1 MFIPTAA
8 VLQFFLRLDKRS
20 GDNFFADHVGQGEK
34 LTTAHQQ
41 KSARLVTAF
50 ALTALLVACG
60 GGGGGENANAGGGAA
75 NGTPN
80 AAGGS
85 GQGASANPVPAGFE
99 PITTLAKQAV
109 ANTKY
114 FVQTIKSTVTDEVV
128 IALPTTI
135 AVGGTVVVKGDT
147 DIRWKL
153 AQNAGQ
159 TIGTRALPGG
169 VEPGLAFSPQQS
181 TTQNWWFVASSAS
194 GQKLAAVANN
204 FTGLQAPNG
213 SATSGSVWTSADAGA
228 TWTERTA
235 PGAAPWSSI
244 ASSADGTKL
253 AAVGVGTQIWTS
265 GDSGVTWV
273 PRAANLFW
281 DSVTMSADG
290 SRIAAATL
298 ETTTGSGDGKIYTLA
313 QAPGAAFGEGAWI
326 EQGAVQMWRSIASS
340 SDGRKLIAAAH
351 RDGATSPQPGVFTSD
366 NYGVTW
372 TPQPTPTA
380 VTAYRVASSADGTR
394 LAMAERFGKIYTS
407 IDSGATWSAGTSEG
421 GFNSVASS
429 ADGSV
434 LVAVQANGKSS
445 VEDQAVVPGRTGK
458 MLVSTNAGATWTE
471 RATPNKWWRG
481 AAVSA
486 DGNRLVGAVNVGQ
499 IYVSTSNRSS
509 YGTTGSITGGQT
521 NELSLRYLGDGLFD
535 VTSALGAGY
544 VTR

>member
-1 MFIPTAA
+1 M
-8 VLQFFLRLDKRS
+8 
-20 GDNFFADHVGQGEK
+20 
-34 LTTAHQQ
+34 
-41 KSARLVTAF
+41 TAF
-50 ALTALLVACG
+50 ALTALLAACG
-60 GGGGGENANAGGGAA
+60 GGGGVESSNAGGGV
-75 NGTPN
+75 PN
-80 AAGGS
+80 
-85 GQGASANPVPAGFE
+85 QGASANPVPAGFE

-109 ANTKY
+109 ANAKY
-114 FVQTIKSTVTDEVV
+114 FVQTIKSTVTDEVT

-194 GQKLAAVANN
+194 GQKLAAVANS
-204 FTGLQAPNG
+204 FTGLQAPG
-213 SATSGSVWTSADAGA
+213 SSANGSVWTSADAGA

-235 PGAAPWSSI
+235 PGPGPAPWSSI
-244 ASSADGTKL
+244 ASSTDGTKL
-253 AAVGVGTQIWTS
+253 VAVGLGTQIWTS
-265 GDSGVTWV
+265 NDSGVTWL
-273 PRAANLFW
+273 PRGAALSW

-298 ETTTGSGDGKIYTLA
+298 ETNAGNGNGKIYTLA

-326 EQGAVQMWRSIASS
+326 EQSAVQMWRSIASS
-340 SDGRKLIAAAH
+340 SDGRKLVAAAH
-351 RDGATSPQPGVFTSD
+351 RDGATSPQPGIFTSD

-372 TPQPTPTA
+372 TARSTPTA
-380 VTAYRVASSADGTR
+380 VTAYRVTSSADGTR

-445 VEDQAVVPGRTGK
+445 VEDQAVVPGRDGR

-471 RATPNKWWRG
+471 RATRNWWRG

-509 YGTTGSITGGQT
+509 YGTAGSITGGQT

-535 VTSALGAGY
+535 VTSALGTGY

>member
-1 MFIPTAA
+1 M
-8 VLQFFLRLDKRS
+8 
-20 GDNFFADHVGQGEK
+20 
-34 LTTAHQQ
+34 
-41 KSARLVTAF
+41 TAF

-60 GGGGGENANAGGGAA
+60 GGGGGESSNAGGGAA

-80 AAGGS
+80 APGGS

-109 ANTKY
+109 ANAKY
-114 FVQTIKSTVTDEVV
+114 FVQTIKSTVTDEVT

-153 AQNAGQ
+153 AQSAGQ
-159 TIGTRALPGG
+159 TMGTRAVPGG

-181 TTQNWWFVASSAS
+181 PTENWWFVASSAS

-204 FTGLQAPNG
+204 FTGLQAPGG
-213 SATSGSVWTSADAGA
+213 SANGSVWTSADAGA

-235 PGAAPWSSI
+235 PGNAPWSSI
-244 ASSADGTKL
+244 ASSADGTRL
-253 AAVGVGTQIWTS
+253 AAVGLGTQIWTS
-265 GDSGVTWV
+265 GDSGATWTA
-273 PRAANLFW
+273 RATNRSW

-298 ETTTGSGDGKIYTLA
+298 ESNPGSGDGRIYTLES
-313 QAPGAAFGEGAWI
+313 APGAAFGTGAWI
-326 EQGAVQMWRSIASS
+326 EQNEVQMWRSIASS
-340 SDGRKLIAAAH
+340 ADGRMLVAAAH
-351 RDGATSPQPGVFTSD
+351 RDGATSQQGGGVFTSD

-372 TPQPTPTA
+372 TPRSTLA
-380 VTAYRVASSADGTR
+380 VSAYRVASSADGKN

-407 IDSGATWSAGTSEG
+407 TNFGVTWSAGASEG

-434 LVAVQANGKSS
+434 LLAVQANGNSS
-445 VEDQAVVPGRTGK
+445 IEGPTVQPGRTGK
-458 MLVSTNAGATWTE
+458 LLVSTNAGATWTQ
-471 RATPNKWWRG
+471 RATRSWWRG

-486 DGNRLVGAVNVGQ
+486 DGNRLVGAVDVGQ
-499 IYVSTSNRSS
+499 IFVSTSNRSS
-509 YGTTGSITGGQT
+509 YGSTGSITGGQT
-521 NELSLRYLGDGLFD
+521 NELTLRYMGDGLFD
-535 VTSALGAGY
+535 VTSASGTGY

>member
-1 MFIPTAA
+1 M
-8 VLQFFLRLDKRS
+8 
-20 GDNFFADHVGQGEK
+20 
-34 LTTAHQQ
+34 
-41 KSARLVTAF
+41 TAF

-60 GGGGGENANAGGGAA
+60 GGGGGESSNAGGGAA

-80 AAGGS
+80 APGGS

-109 ANTKY
+109 ANAKY
-114 FVQTIKSTVTDEVV
+114 FVQTIKSTVTDEVT

-153 AQNAGQ
+153 AQSAGQ
-159 TIGTRALPGG
+159 TMGTRAVPGG

-181 TTQNWWFVASSAS
+181 PTQNWWFVASSAS

-204 FTGLQAPNG
+204 FTGLQAPGG
-213 SATSGSVWTSADAGA
+213 SANGSVWTSADAGA

-235 PGAAPWSSI
+235 PGNAPWSSI
-244 ASSADGTKL
+244 ASSADGTRL
-253 AAVGVGTQIWTS
+253 AAVGLGTQIWTS
-265 GDSGVTWV
+265 GDSGATWTA
-273 PRAANLFW
+273 RATNRSW

-298 ETTTGSGDGKIYTLA
+298 ESNPGSGDGRIYTLES
-313 QAPGAAFGEGAWI
+313 APGAAFGTGAWI
-326 EQGAVQMWRSIASS
+326 EQNEVQMWRSIASS
-340 SDGRKLIAAAH
+340 ADGRMLVAAAH
-351 RDGATSPQPGVFTSD
+351 RDGATSQQGGGVFTSD

-372 TPQPTPTA
+372 TPRSTLA
-380 VTAYRVASSADGTR
+380 VSAYRVASSADGKN

-407 IDSGATWSAGTSEG
+407 TNFGVTWSAGASEG

-434 LVAVQANGKSS
+434 LLAVQANGNSS
-445 VEDQAVVPGRTGK
+445 IEGPTVQPGRTGK
-458 MLVSTNAGATWTE
+458 LLVSTNAGATWTQ
-471 RATPNKWWRG
+471 RATRSWWRG

-486 DGNRLVGAVNVGQ
+486 DGNRLVGAVDVGQ
-499 IYVSTSNRSS
+499 IFVSTSNRSS
-509 YGTTGSITGGQT
+509 YGSSGSITGGQT
-521 NELSLRYLGDGLFD
+521 NELTLRYMGDGLFD
-535 VTSALGAGY
+535 VTSASGTGY

>member
-1 MFIPTAA
+1 M
-8 VLQFFLRLDKRS
+8 
-20 GDNFFADHVGQGEK
+20 
-34 LTTAHQQ
+34 
-41 KSARLVTAF
+41 TAF

-60 GGGGGENANAGGGAA
+60 GGGGGESSNAGGGAA

-80 AAGGS
+80 APGGS

-109 ANTKY
+109 ANAKY
-114 FVQTIKSTVTDEVV
+114 FVQTIKSTVTDEVT

-153 AQNAGQ
+153 AQSAGQ
-159 TIGTRALPGG
+159 TMGTRAVPGG

-181 TTQNWWFVASSAS
+181 PTQNWWFVASSAS

-204 FTGLQAPNG
+204 FTGLQAPGG
-213 SATSGSVWTSADAGA
+213 SANGSVWTSADAGA

-235 PGAAPWSSI
+235 PGNAPWSSI
-244 ASSADGTKL
+244 ASSADGTRL
-253 AAVGVGTQIWTS
+253 AAVGLGTQIWTS
-265 GDSGVTWV
+265 GDSGATWTA
-273 PRAANLFW
+273 RATNRSW

-298 ETTTGSGDGKIYTLA
+298 ESNPGSGDGRIYTLES
-313 QAPGAAFGEGAWI
+313 APGAAFGTGAWI
-326 EQGAVQMWRSIASS
+326 EQNEVQMWRSIASS
-340 SDGRKLIAAAH
+340 ADGRMLVAAAH
-351 RDGATSPQPGVFTSD
+351 RDGATSQQGGGVFTSD

-372 TPQPTPTA
+372 TPRSTLA
-380 VTAYRVASSADGTR
+380 VSAYRVASSADGKN

-407 IDSGATWSAGTSEG
+407 TNFGVTWSAGASEG

-434 LVAVQANGKSS
+434 LLAVQANGNSS
-445 VEDQAVVPGRTGK
+445 IEGPTVQPGRTGK
-458 MLVSTNAGATWTE
+458 LLVSTNAGATWTQ
-471 RATPNKWWRG
+471 RATRSWWRG

-486 DGNRLVGAVNVGQ
+486 DGNRLVGAVDVGQ
-499 IYVSTSNRSS
+499 IFVSTSNRSS
-509 YGTTGSITGGQT
+509 YGSTGSITGGQT
-521 NELSLRYLGDGLFD
+521 NELTLRYMGDGLFD
-535 VTSALGAGY
+535 VTSASGTGY

>member
-1 MFIPTAA
+1 M
-8 VLQFFLRLDKRS
+8 
-20 GDNFFADHVGQGEK
+20 
-34 LTTAHQQ
+34 
-41 KSARLVTAF
+41 TAF
-50 ALTALLVACG
+50 ALTALLAACG
-60 GGGGGENANAGGGAA
+60 GGGGGSSNAGGGAP
-75 NGTPN
+75 NGAPN
-80 AAGGS
+80 TSTGS

-99 PITTLAKQAV
+99 PITTFAKQAV
-109 ANTKY
+109 ANAKY
-114 FVQTIKSTVTDEVV
+114 FVQTVKASMTDEVV

-159 TIGTRALPGG
+159 TIGTRALPNGA
-169 VEPGLAFSPQQS
+169 EPGLTFAPQG

-204 FTGLQAPNG
+204 FPGLQNPNAG
-213 SATSGSVWTSADAGA
+213 ASSSGSVWTSADAGA
-228 TWTERTA
+228 TWTARTA
-235 PGAAPWSSI
+235 PGDAPWSSI

-253 AAVGVGTQIWTS
+253 AAVGLGTQVWTS
-265 GDSGVTWV
+265 DDSGVTWQG
-273 PRAANLFW
+273 RETNRDW

-290 SRIAAATL
+290 TRMAAATL
-298 ETTTGSGDGKIYTLA
+298 QTTNGGNNGRIYTLE
-313 QAPGAAFGEGAWI
+313 QTPGRPFGEGIWVPRA
-326 EQGAVQMWRSIASS
+326 EPQMWRSVASS
-340 SDGRKLIAAAH
+340 ADGSKLVAAAYQ
-351 RDGATSPQPGVFTSD
+351 DAPTPQQAGVFTSD

-372 TPQPTPTA
+372 TRRSTPA
-380 VTAYRVASSADGTR
+380 VTAYRVASSADGSR
-394 LAMAERFGKIYTS
+394 LAMVERFGKIYTS
-407 IDSGATWSAGTSEG
+407 NDSGVTWSAGTFEG

-434 LVAVQANGKSS
+434 LVAVQANGTNPAT
-445 VEDQAVVPGRTGK
+445 EPAAPAGRTGK
-458 MLVSTNAGATWTE
+458 LLVSTNAGATWTE

-521 NELSLRYLGDGLFD
+521 NELTLRYMGDGLFD
-535 VTSALGAGY
+535 VTSAAGAGY

>member
-1 MFIPTAA
+1 M
-8 VLQFFLRLDKRS
+8 
-20 GDNFFADHVGQGEK
+20 
-34 LTTAHQQ
+34 TTAQQ
-41 KSARLVTAF
+41 HKSARLVTAF

-60 GGGGGENANAGGGAA
+60 GGGGGESSNAGGGAA

-80 AAGGS
+80 APGGS

-99 PITTLAKQAV
+99 PITTLVKQAV
-109 ANTKY
+109 ANAKY
-114 FVQTIKSTVTDEVV
+114 FVQTIKAAATDEVV

-135 AVGGTVVVKGDT
+135 PVGGTVVVKGDT

-159 TIGTRALPGG
+159 TMGTRALPGS

-181 TTQNWWFVASSAS
+181 PTQNWWFVASSAS

-204 FTGLQAPNG
+204 FAGLQAPG
-213 SATSGSVWTSADAGA
+213 ATARGAVWTSADAGA
-228 TWTERTA
+228 TWTERTVL
-235 PGAAPWSSI
+235 GDAPWSSI

-265 GDSGVTWV
+265 GDSGMTWV
-273 PRAANLFW
+273 AGATSRSW

-298 ETTTGSGDGKIYTLA
+298 ETNAGSGDGRIYTLA
-313 QAPGAAFGEGAWI
+313 QAPGAAFGDGTWTERG
-326 EQGAVQMWRSIASS
+326 EVQMWRSIASS
-340 SDGRKLIAAAH
+340 ADGKNLVAAAH
-351 RDGATSPQPGVFTSD
+351 RVGATSAQPGVFTSD

-372 TPQPTPTA
+372 TPRSTLA
-380 VTAYRVASSADGTR
+380 VSAYRVASSADGKN

-407 IDSGATWSAGTSEG
+407 SNFGVTWTAGTSEG

-434 LVAVQANGKSS
+434 LLAVQANGNSS
-445 VEDQAVVPGRTGK
+445 VEGPTVQPGRTGK
-458 MLVSTNAGATWTE
+458 LLVSTDAGATWTQ
-471 RATPNKWWRG
+471 RATRNWWRG

-499 IYVSTSNRSS
+499 IHVSTSNRSS
-509 YGTTGSITGGQT
+509 YGTAGSITGGQT
-521 NELSLRYLGDGLFD
+521 NELTLRYLGDGLFD
-535 VTSALGAGY
+535 VTNAAGTGY

>member
-1 MFIPTAA
+1 MKTAK
-8 VLQFFLRLDKRS
+8 Q
-20 GDNFFADHVGQGEK
+20 H
-34 LTTAHQQ
+34 T
-41 KSARLVTAF
+41 SARLVTAF
-50 ALTALLVACG
+50 ALTALLAACG
-60 GGGGGENANAGGGAA
+60 GGGGGESANPGGGA
-75 NGTPN
+75 PN
-80 AAGGS
+80 AAPNTSTGP
-85 GQGASANPVPAGFE
+85 GQGTSANPVPAGFE
-99 PITTLAKQAV
+99 PITTFAKQAV
-109 ANTKY
+109 ANAKY
-114 FVQTIKSTVTDEVV
+114 FVQTIKASMTDEVV

-135 AVGGTVVVKGDT
+135 AVGATVVVKGDT

-153 AQNAGQ
+153 AQSAGQ

-169 VEPGLAFSPQQS
+169 TEPGLTFTPQQS
-181 TTQNWWFVASSAS
+181 PTQNWWFVASSAS

-204 FTGLQAPNG
+204 FPGLQNPNAIA
-213 SATSGSVWTSADAGA
+213 SSSGLVWTSADAGA
-228 TWTERTA
+228 TWTARTA
-235 PGAAPWSSI
+235 PGDSPWSSI
-244 ASSADGTKL
+244 ASSADGTRL

-298 ETTTGSGDGKIYTLA
+298 ETNAGSGDGRIYTLE
-313 QAPGAAFGEGAWI
+313 QAPGAVFGAGVWI
-326 EQGAVQMWRSIASS
+326 ERSEVQMWRSIASS
-340 SDGRKLIAAAH
+340 ADGRKLVAAAH
-351 RDGATSPQPGVFTSD
+351 RDGATSAQPGVFTSD

-372 TPQPTPTA
+372 TARSTLA
-380 VTAYRVASSADGTR
+380 VSAYRVTSSADGTR
-394 LAMAERFGKIYTS
+394 LAMVERFGKIYTS
-407 IDSGATWSAGTSEG
+407 ADSGLTWSAGVFEG

-509 YGTTGSITGGQT
+509 YGTAGSITGGQT

-535 VTSALGAGY
+535 VTSALGTGY

>member
-1 MFIPTAA
+1 M
-8 VLQFFLRLDKRS
+8 
-20 GDNFFADHVGQGEK
+20 
-34 LTTAHQQ
+34 TTAQQ
-41 KSARLVTAF
+41 HKSARLVMAF

-60 GGGGGENANAGGGAA
+60 GGGGESSNVGGGSP
-75 NGTPN
+75 NGAPN
-80 AAGGS
+80 TSTGS

-99 PITTLAKQAV
+99 PITTLVKQAV

-114 FVQTIKSTVTDEVV
+114 FVQTIKASMTDEVL

-135 AVGGTVVVKGDT
+135 AVDATVVVKGDT

-159 TIGTRALPGG
+159 TMGTRALPGG
-169 VEPGLAFSPQQS
+169 VAPGLAFSPQQS
-181 TTQNWWFVASSAS
+181 STQNWWFVASSAS

-204 FTGLQAPNG
+204 FVGLQAPNG
-213 SATSGSVWTSADAGA
+213 SASSGSVWTSADAGA

-235 PGAAPWSSI
+235 PGNAPWSSI

-253 AAVGVGTQIWTS
+253 AAVGLGTEIWTS
-265 GDSGVTWV
+265 ADSGATWV
-273 PRAANLFW
+273 ARTTPRSW
-281 DSVTMSADG
+281 DSVTLSADG

-298 ETTTGSGDGKIYTLA
+298 ETNAGSGDGRIYTLE
-313 QAPGAAFGEGAWI
+313 QAPGAAFGAGAWI
-326 EQGAVQMWRSIASS
+326 ERTEVQMWRAIASS
-340 SDGRKLIAAAH
+340 ADGKNLIAAAH
-351 RDGATSPQPGVFTSD
+351 RDGATSPQAGVFTSD

-372 TPQPTPTA
+372 TPRATPA
-380 VTAYRVASSADGTR
+380 VSAYRVASSADGKN

-407 IDSGATWSAGTSEG
+407 SNFGVTWSAGTSEG

-434 LVAVQANGKSS
+434 LLAVQANGNSS
-445 VEDQAVVPGRTGK
+445 VEGPNVQAGRTGK
-458 MLVSTNAGATWTE
+458 LLVSTNAGATWTE
-471 RATPNKWWRG
+471 RATRNWWRG

-499 IYVSTSNRSS
+499 IHVSTSNRSS

-521 NELSLRYLGDGLFD
+521 NELTLRYLGDGLFD
-535 VTSALGAGY
+535 VTNAAGTGY
-544 VTR
+544 VTQ

>member
-1 MFIPTAA
+1 MAKQ
-8 VLQFFLRLDKRS
+8 VE
-20 GDNFFADHVGQGEK
+20 QGEK
-34 LTTAHQQ
+34 LTTAQQ
-41 KSARLVTAF
+41 YKSARLVTAF
-50 ALTALLVACG
+50 ALTALLAACG
-60 GGGGGENANAGGGAA
+60 GGGGGSSNAGGGAP
-75 NGTPN
+75 NTPT
-80 AAGGS
+80 GS
-85 GQGASANPVPAGFE
+85 GQVASANPVPAGFE

-109 ANTKY
+109 ANAKY
-114 FVQTIKSTVTDEVV
+114 FVQTIKASMTDEVV

-159 TIGTRALPGG
+159 TMGTRVLPGS

-181 TTQNWWFVASSAS
+181 PTQNWWFVASSAS

-204 FTGLQAPNG
+204 FPGLQNPNAG
-213 SATSGSVWTSADAGA
+213 ASSSGSVWTSADAGA
-228 TWTERTA
+228 TWTARTA
-235 PGAAPWSSI
+235 PGDAPWSSI

-265 GDSGVTWV
+265 DNSGDTWQARDIN
-273 PRAANLFW
+273 RAW

-290 SRIAAATL
+290 SRMAAATL
-298 ETTTGSGDGKIYTLA
+298 ETTNGGNNGRIYTLE
-313 QAPGAAFGEGAWI
+313 QTPGRPFGEGGWI
-326 EQGAVQMWRSIASS
+326 ERAESQMWRSIASS
-340 SDGRKLIAAAH
+340 ADGSKLVAAAYQ
-351 RDGATSPQPGVFTSD
+351 DVVTTQQAGVFTSD

-372 TPQPTPTA
+372 TRRQTPA
-380 VTAYRVASSADGTR
+380 VTAYRVASSADGIR
-394 LAMAERFGKIYTS
+394 LAMVERFGKIYTS
-407 IDSGATWSAGTSEG
+407 NDSGVTWSAGTFEG

-434 LVAVQANGKSS
+434 LVAVQANGTNPAT
-445 VEDQAVVPGRTGK
+445 EPAAPAGRTGK
-458 MLVSTNAGATWTE
+458 LLVSTNAGATWTE
-471 RATPNKWWRG
+471 RATRNWWRG

-509 YGTTGSITGGQT
+509 YGTPGFITGGQA
-521 NELSLRYLGDGLFD
+521 NELTLRYMGDGLFD
-535 VTSALGAGY
+535 VTSASGTGY

>member
-1 MFIPTAA
+1 M
-8 VLQFFLRLDKRS
+8 
-20 GDNFFADHVGQGEK
+20 
-34 LTTAHQQ
+34 TTAQQ
-41 KSARLVTAF
+41 YKSARLVTAF
-50 ALTALLVACG
+50 ALTALLAACG
-60 GGGGGENANAGGGAA
+60 GSGGGSSNAGGGAP
-75 NGTPN
+75 NGAPN
-80 AAGGS
+80 TSTGS

-99 PITTLAKQAV
+99 PITTFAKQAV
-109 ANTKY
+109 ANAKY
-114 FVQTIKSTVTDEVV
+114 FVQTIKASMTDEVV

-153 AQNAGQ
+153 AQSAGQ

-169 VEPGLAFSPQQS
+169 TEPGLTFTPQQS

-204 FTGLQAPNG
+204 FPGLQNPNAIA
-213 SATSGSVWTSADAGA
+213 SSSGLVWTSADAGA
-228 TWTERTA
+228 TWTARTA
-235 PGAAPWSSI
+235 PGDSPWSSI
-244 ASSADGTKL
+244 ASSADGTRL
-253 AAVGVGTQIWTS
+253 AAVGLGTQIWTS
-265 GDSGVTWV
+265 GDSGATWV
-273 PRAANLFW
+273 ARATNRSW

-298 ETTTGSGDGKIYTLA
+298 ETDPGIGDGRIYTLES
-313 QAPGAAFGEGAWI
+313 APGAAFGAGAWI
-326 EQGAVQMWRSIASS
+326 EQNEVQMWRSIASS
-340 SDGRKLIAAAH
+340 ADGRMLVAAAH
-351 RDGATSPQPGVFTSD
+351 RDGATSPQGGGVFTSD

-372 TPQPTPTA
+372 TPRVTLA
-380 VTAYRVASSADGTR
+380 VSAYRVASSADGTR

-407 IDSGATWSAGTSEG
+407 TNSGVMWSAGTSEG

-434 LVAVQANGKSS
+434 LVSVQANGNSS
-445 VEDQAVVPGRTGK
+445 VEGASVQPGRTGK
-458 MLVSTNAGATWTE
+458 LLVSTDSGASWTE
-471 RATPNKWWRG
+471 RATRNWWRG

-521 NELSLRYLGDGLFD
+521 NELTLRYMGDGLFD
-535 VTSALGAGY
+535 VTSAAGAGY